1 MLTKKLIILGAGNT
15 LLDVIEI
22 AKFHGIENIEIY
34 DDEKVKFIKKLKIII
49 SWVILKLVLKKF
61 KKAKFVFCFGTA
73 KNISSRKKFIK
84 HLIFLQMIW

>member
-34 DDEKVKFIKKLKIII
+34 DDDKSKIHKKIKNYN
-49 SWVILKLVLKKF
+49 ILQ
-61 KKAKFVFCFGTA
+61 
-73 KNISSRKKFIK
+73 S
-84 HLIFLQMIW
+84 